1 MFISR
6 IILLMNR
13 IIIFFLILSGAG
25 AVAQPAVYTV
35 ANLHS
40 HNDYEKP
47 FPFWEAYNQ
56 GYGSIEADIFL
67 YGGNLIIAHDTVQR
81 AWGRTLDSLYLQP
94 LQQCI
99 RKNKGYPYSA
109 HNRLLQLL
117 IDIKTDS
124 LATLNKLI
132 EKLAAYPQI
141 TACPAV
147 KIVITGN
154 RPEAAVF
161 TSYPGYIYFDGEL
174 HIDYPPAALERIEM
188 LSDNFRLY
196 SYWNGNDTIPEKDK
210 HTIAAMITKAHGLH
224 KKVRFWN
231 APDNINSWKVFMALG
246 VDYINTDH
254 ISPAAVFVKQL
265 H

>member
-1 MFISR
+1 MNK
-6 IILLMNR
+6 LL
-13 IIIFFLILSGAG
+13 FFLLLLIYTVSA
-25 AVAQPAVYTV
+25 AQPSSYTV

-67 YGGNLIIAHDTVQR
+67 YRDNLIIAHDTTQR
-81 AWGRTLDSLYLQP
+81 KLGRSLDSFYLQP

-99 RKNKGYPYSA
+99 IKNNGYPYA
-109 HNRLLQLL
+109 DRARMLQLL

-124 LATLNKLI
+124 SATLSRLV
-132 EKLAAYPQI
+132 EKLKAYPLI
-141 TACPAV
+141 TRCAAV

-154 RPEAAVF
+154 RPAAAAF
-161 TSYPGYIYFDGEL
+161 TSYPNYIYFDGEL
-174 HIDYPPAALERIEM
+174 HVNYSPEAVSRIEM
-188 LSDNFRLY
+188 LSDNFRAY
-196 SYWNGNDTIPEKDK
+196 SLWNGNDTIPVKEKK
-210 HTIAAMITKAHGLH
+210 IIEGFITKAHSLH

-231 APDNINSWKVFMALG
+231 APDTISSWKVFMALG

-254 ISPAAVFVKQL
+254 ITAAALFLKQP
-265 H
+265 

>member
-1 MFISR
+1 MNKI
-6 IILLMNR
+6 IILL
-13 IIIFFLILSGAG
+13 LLVA
-25 AVAQPAVYTV
+25 AVAHGQPAAYTA

-67 YGGNLIIAHDTVQR
+67 YGGNLVIAHDTLQR
-81 AWGRTLDSLYLQP
+81 ARGRTLDSLYLQP

-99 RKNKGYPYSA
+99 IKNKGYPYPG
-109 HNRLLQLL
+109 HDRMLQLL

-124 LATLNKLI
+124 TATVNKLV
-132 EKLAAYPQI
+132 EKLKAYPLI
-141 TACPAV
+141 TGCAAV

-154 RPEAAVF
+154 RPATAAF
-161 TSYPGYIYFDGEL
+161 TGYPGYIYFDGEL
-174 HIDYPPAALERIEM
+174 HINYPAGAVSKIEM
-188 LSDNFRLY
+188 LSDNFKRY
-196 SYWNGNDTIPEKDK
+196 SLWNGNDTIPLKDK
-210 HTIAAMITKAHGLH
+210 NVLASLIAKAHALH

-231 APDNINSWKVFMALG
+231 APDNINSWKIFMALG

-254 ISPAAVFVKQL
+254 ITAAAVFLQQQA